1 MTPEIAGL
9 IGIVVLVVLLFSRM
23 WIGLAMAFIGFIGFV
38 YASDFD
44 KAFTLI
50 GTVPYHTIAFYPITC
65 VPLFILMG
73 VIVSN
78 TGVSRDLYDS
88 AYKWIG
94 PMKGGLSIATVVACA
109 GFAAIA
115 GDSIAG
121 AVTMGKVAY
130 PEMKRYD
137 YSETLATSCIAA
149 GGTLGILIP
158 PSLGFIMYGILTEES
173 IGKLFMAGIF
183 PGLLLAA
190 LFIAVILFITAR
202 QPKAGPPGPKT
213 SFGEKVVSLK
223 NTWPILVLFLLVL
236 GGIYVGFFTPT
247 EAGAVGAF
255 GAIVITFISRR
266 LTVRILTNSLLEAA
280 KTTAMIMILV
290 MGAFILMRF
299 LTISGLTSLMAGT
312 IGSLTLS
319 KYVIF
324 ALIIV
329 FYIIIGMFL
338 DIMASMV
345 VTIPFVYPMVM
356 ALGFDSVWF
365 GVVLVL
371 VMEMGLITPPV
382 GLNVFALSGVTDVP
396 IGTIFR
402 GVWWFVAAMLFCVL
416 IITIF
421 PQIAL
426 FIPSMM

>member
-1 MTPEIAGL
+1 MSSEIAGL
-9 IGIVVLVVLLFSRM
+9 IGIILLIVLLFSRM
-23 WIGLAMAFIGFIGFV
+23 WIGLAMAIIGFLGFMYV
-38 YASDFD
+38 ADLNESF
-44 KAFTLI
+44 AILA
-50 GTVPYHTIAFYPITC
+50 TVPYHTIAFYPITC

-78 TGVSRDLYDS
+78 TGVSGDLYDS
-88 AYKWIG
+88 TYKWIG
-94 PMKGGLSIATVVACA
+94 QFRGGLSIATILACA

-130 PEMKRYD
+130 PEMKRYNYD
-137 YSETLATSCIAA
+137 ETLATSCIAA
-149 GGTLGILIP
+149 GGTMGILIP

-173 IGKLFMAGIF
+173 IGKLFMAGIL
-183 PGLLLAA
+183 PGILLAV
-190 LFIAVILFITAR
+190 LFTAVIMFITLR
-202 QPKAGPPGPKT
+202 NPKAGPSGPKT
-213 SFGEKVVSLK
+213 SFKEKAQSLQK
-223 NTWPILVLFLLVL
+223 TWPILVLFLLVL
-236 GGIYVGFFTPT
+236 GGIYLGFFTPT

-255 GAIVITFISRR
+255 GAIIITLATRR
-266 LTVRILTNSLLEAA
+266 LTVRILAISLVETA

-290 MGAFILMRF
+290 AGAFILMRF
-299 LTISGLTSLMAGT
+299 LTISGLTSMLVET
-312 IGSLTLS
+312 ISSLTFS
-319 KYVIF
+319 KYIIF

-345 VTIPFVYPMVM
+345 VTIPFIYPMVM
-356 ALGFDSVWF
+356 ALGFESVWF

-382 GLNVFALSGVTDVP
+382 GLNVFALSGVTNVP

-402 GVWWFVAAMLFCVL
+402 GVWWFVAAMLLCVA

-426 FIPSMM
+426 FIPGIM

>member
-9 IGIVVLVVLLFSRM
+9 IGIAVLIVLLFSRM

-38 YASDFD
+38 YGTDINKS
-44 KAFTLI
+44 LSLL
-50 GTVPYHTIAFYPITC
+50 GTVPYHTIAFYAITC

-73 VIVSN
+73 VVVSN

-94 PMKGGLSIATVVACA
+94 QTKGGLSIATVAACA

-130 PEMKRYD
+130 PEMKRYKYD
-137 YSETLATSCIAA
+137 ETLATSCIAA

-190 LFIAVILFITAR
+190 LFVAVILFITTR
-202 QPKAGPPGPKT
+202 HPKAGPPGPKT
-213 SFGEKVVSLK
+213 SFREKVLSLK

-236 GGIYVGFFTPT
+236 GGIYLGFFTPT

-255 GAIVITFISRR
+255 GAIIITFISRR
-266 LTVRILTNSLLEAA
+266 LTIRILLNSLLEAT
-280 KTTAMIMILV
+280 KTTAMVMLLV
-290 MGAFILMRF
+290 VGAFILMRF
-299 LTISGLTSLMAGT
+299 LTISGLTSLLVET
-312 IGSLTLS
+312 IGGLTLS
-319 KYVIF
+319 KYIIF

-329 FYIIIGMFL
+329 FYIIVGMFL
-338 DIMASMV
+338 EIMASMV

-402 GVWWFVAAMLFCVL
+402 GVWWFVAAMLLCVL
-416 IITIF
+416 IVTIF

-426 FIPSMM
+426 FIPNMM

>member
-9 IGIVVLVVLLFSRM
+9 IGIVVLVILLFSRM

-38 YASDFD
+38 YGTDID
-44 KAFTLI
+44 KAFALI

-73 VIVSN
+73 VVVSN

-94 PMKGGLSIATVVACA
+94 PTKGGLSIATVIACA

-130 PEMKRYD
+130 PEMKRYN
-137 YSETLATSCIAA
+137 YNETLATSCIAA

-190 LFIAVILFITAR
+190 LFIAVILLITTR
-202 QPKAGPPGPKT
+202 HPKAGPPGPKT
-213 SFGEKVVSLK
+213 SFRERVVSLK
-223 NTWPILVLFLLVL
+223 NTWPILALFLLVL

-266 LTVRILTNSLLEAA
+266 LTIRILTNSLVEAA

-312 IGSLTLS
+312 IGSLTVS
-319 KYVIF
+319 KYIIF

-402 GVWWFVAAMLFCVL
+402 GVWWFVAAMLLCVL

-421 PQIAL
+421 PKIAL
-426 FIPSMM
+426 FIPNMM

>member
-9 IGIVVLVVLLFSRM
+9 IGIVILIVLLFSRM
-23 WIGLAMAFIGFIGFV
+23 WIGLAMAVIGFIGFF
-38 YASDFD
+38 YATDID
-44 KAFTLI
+44 KAFALI
-50 GTVPYHTIAFYPITC
+50 GTVPYHTIAFYPISC

-73 VIVSN
+73 VVVSN

-94 PMKGGLSIATVVACA
+94 QTKGGLSIATVVACA

-121 AVTMGKVAY
+121 AITMGKVAY

-137 YSETLATSCIAA
+137 YNETLATSCIAA

-183 PGLLLAA
+183 PGLLLAT
-190 LFIAVILFITAR
+190 LFVAVILFITTR
-202 QPKAGPPGPKT
+202 NPKAGPPGPRT
-213 SFGEKVVSLK
+213 SFGERVISLK

-236 GGIYVGFFTPT
+236 GGIYLGFFTPT

-266 LTVRILTNSLLEAA
+266 LTIRILIDSLLEAA

-299 LTISGLTSLMAGT
+299 LTISGLTTLMVKT
-312 IGSLTLS
+312 IGSLTFS
-319 KYVIF
+319 KYIIF

-329 FYIIIGMFL
+329 FYIIVGMFL

-356 ALGFDSVWF
+356 ALGFDSIWF

-382 GLNVFALSGVTDVP
+382 GLNVFALAGVTDVP

-402 GVWWFVAAMLFCVL
+402 GVWWFVAAMLLCVV

-426 FIPSMM
+426 FIPNIM

>member
-23 WIGLAMAFIGFIGFV
+23 WIGLAMAFIGFIGFF
-38 YASDFD
+38 YATDID
-44 KAFTLI
+44 KAFAIL
-50 GTVPYHTIAFYPITC
+50 GTVPYHTIAFYPISC

-73 VIVSN
+73 VVVSN
-78 TGVSRDLYDS
+78 TGVSKDLYDS

-94 PMKGGLSIATVVACA
+94 QTKGGLSIATVVACA

-121 AVTMGKVAY
+121 AITMGKVAY

-137 YSETLATSCIAA
+137 YNETLATSCIAA

-158 PSLGFIMYGILTEES
+158 PSLGFIMYGILIEES

-190 LFIAVILFITAR
+190 LFIAVILFITTR
-202 QPKAGPPGPKT
+202 NPKAGPPGPRT
-213 SFGEKVVSLK
+213 SFQEKVVSLK

-236 GGIYVGFFTPT
+236 GGIYLGFFTPT

-255 GAIVITFISRR
+255 GAIVITFFSRR
-266 LTVRILTNSLLEAA
+266 LTVRILIDSLLEAA

-299 LTISGLTSLMAGT
+299 LTISGLTTLLVKT
-312 IGSLTLS
+312 IGSLTFS
-319 KYVIF
+319 KYIIF

-329 FYIIIGMFL
+329 FYIIVGMFL

-356 ALGFDSVWF
+356 ALGFDSIWF

-382 GLNVFALSGVTDVP
+382 GLNVFALAGVTNVP

-402 GVWWFVAAMLFCVL
+402 GVWWFVAAMLLCVV

-426 FIPSMM
+426 FIPNIM

>member
-1 MTPEIAGL
+1 MTTEIAGL
-9 IGIVVLVVLLFSRM
+9 IGIAVLVILLFSRM
-23 WIGLAMAFIGFIGFV
+23 WIGLAMALIGFIGFF
-38 YASDFD
+38 YATDID
-44 KAFTLI
+44 KAFAIL
-50 GTVPYHTIAFYPITC
+50 GTVPYHTIAFYPISC

-73 VIVSN
+73 VVVSN
-78 TGVSRDLYDS
+78 TGVSRDLYTS

-94 PMKGGLSIATVVACA
+94 QMKGGLSIATVLACA

-115 GDSIAG
+115 GESIAG

-137 YSETLATSCIAA
+137 YDETLATSCIAA

-183 PGLLLAA
+183 PGILLAL
-190 LFIAVILFITAR
+190 LFVAVIRLNTIR
-202 QPKAGPPGPKT
+202 HPMAGPPGPKT
-213 SFGEKVVSLK
+213 SFREKAISLK
-223 NTWPILVLFLLVL
+223 STWPILVLFLLVL
-236 GGIYVGFFTPT
+236 GGIYLGFFTPT

-255 GAIVITFISRR
+255 GAIIITLISRR
-266 LTVRILTNSLLEAA
+266 LTLRILINSLLEAA

-290 MGAFILMRF
+290 VGAFILMRF
-299 LTISGLTSLMAGT
+299 LTVSGLTAMLVNA
-312 IGSLTLS
+312 IGSLALTR
-319 KYVIF
+319 YVIF
-324 ALIIV
+324 TLIII
-329 FYIIIGMFL
+329 FYIIVGMFL

-345 VTIPFVYPMVM
+345 VTIPFIYPMAM

-402 GVWWFVAAMLFCVL
+402 GVWWFVAAMLLCVL
-416 IITIF
+416 IVTIF

-426 FIPSMM
+426 FLPNMM